1 MKLEQLKSWLWDA
14 ANILRGPVDQADF
27 KSYIFPMLFYKRIS
41 DVYDEELKESIE
53 LYGDD
58 FEEEHRFIIPLGCHW
73 NDVRSVTKNVGTKV
87 LESIREI
94 EKANPNT
101 LFGIFGDAQWSNKD
115 KLSDEILN
123 ELIEHFSQY
132 NLGNNNVK
140 SNTMGQAYEY
150 LIKKFADNANKKA
163 GEFYTPREVVKL
175 MTMILNPQEHESIY
189 DPACGTGGMLLEAI
203 DHVKETNGDARTLKL
218 YGQEKNLTTSA
229 IARMNMFLHGLEDF
243 KIVRNDTLR
252 DPAFFIGDHLMTFD
266 CVLANP
272 PFSLKNWGQEDW
284 KNDPYGRNIAGVP
297 PKTNGDY
304 AWIQHMVYSMNKQD
318 GRMAVV
324 LPQGVLFR
332 RGAEGAIRK
341 KLLQDDLLE
350 TVISLATNLFYG
362 TNIPAAILFFKRN
375 KTKDRRG
382 KVQFIDASEI
392 YKKGRNQ
399 NFLEMNQVDQIY
411 KLYKN
416 FQDSEGEVA
425 IVPLNQIK
433 ENDYNLNLPFYVE
446 PVLED
451 DGISLEEAYN
461 EMIKALE
468 NSNKKE
474 EELKVILKELGV
486 KENE

>member
-1 MKLEQLKSWLWDA
+1 MKLEELKSWLWDA

-27 KSYIFPMLFYKRIS
+27 KSYIFPMLFFKRIS

-58 FEEEHRFIIPLGCHW
+58 FEEEHRFIIPKGCHW
-73 NDVRSVTKNVGTKV
+73 NDVRSVTKNVGIKI
-87 LESIREI
+87 LDSIREI
-94 EKANPNT
+94 EKANPDT
-101 LFGIFGDAQWSNKD
+101 LYGIFGDAQWSNKD
-115 KLSDEILN
+115 KFSDEILI

-132 NLGNNNVK
+132 NLGNKNVK
-140 SNTMGQAYEY
+140 SNTMGLAYEY
-150 LIKKFADNANKKA
+150 LIKKFADTANKKA

-175 MTMILNPQEHESIY
+175 MTMILGPQEYESIY

-203 DHVKETNGDARTLKL
+203 DHVKETKGDARTLKL

-252 DPAFFIGDHLMTFD
+252 ELAFFKGDQLMTFD

-272 PFSLKNWGQEDW
+272 PFSLKNWGQEEW
-284 KNDPYGRNIAGVP
+284 KDDPYGRNIAGVP

-304 AWIQHMVYSMNKQD
+304 AWVQHMVQSMNEDD

-332 RGAEGAIRK
+332 KGAEGTIRK
-341 KLLQDDLLE
+341 KLIQDDLLE
-350 TVISLATNLFYG
+350 TVIGLAPNLFYG
-362 TNIPAAILFFKRN
+362 TNIAAALLIFKRN
-375 KTKDRRG
+375 KLEERKG
-382 KVQFIDASEI
+382 KVQFIDASDI

-399 NFLEMNQVDQIY
+399 NTLEMDHVDQIY
-411 KLYKN
+411 QLYRN
-416 FQDSEGEVA
+416 FQEKEGKVTIASLE
-425 IVPLNQIK
+425 QIK
-433 ENDYNLNLPFYVE
+433 QNDYNLNIPLYVE
-446 PVLED
+446 PVIED
-451 DGISLEEAYN
+451 DGITLEEAYQ
-461 EMIKALE
+461 EMMKALE
-468 NSNKKE
+468 ESKKAE

-486 KENE
+486 